1 MIRKISPEIERV
13 YSQLKWVHLRTFR
26 IIESVKAHFGRDQVN
41 KIMEKSGIGPSPLA
55 QEPDFFTLLDEK
67 DAPVFLAELAAAV
80 ENYEAS
86 VVTVLRR
93 HVSIY
98 REHVDEQILFGARTA
113 GQEAGRLFLSHSKPA
128 IRQRSHLDIPEA
140 VQAVFELTYSGLP
153 GDKNYFLS
161 LRPLGGCSV
170 HFSRSPHLAPWAKAS
185 AEPKFLYGIKS
196 EWICGILDILSPET
210 IYSTTASLE
219 HGQQYGLAHFHLRGE
234 HAGP

>member
-26 IIESVKAHFGRDQVN
+26 IVESVKAHFGREQVN
-41 KIMEKSGIGPSPLA
+41 KIIEKSGIGPSPLKF
-55 QEPDFFTLLDEK
+55 EPDFFSLIDEQ
-67 DAPVFLAELAAAV
+67 DADKFLADLAKSV
-80 ENYEAS
+80 EKYEAGI
-86 VVTVLRR
+86 VTALRQ

-98 REHVDEQILFGARTA
+98 REHVDEQILFGSRTA

-128 IRQRSHLDIPEA
+128 IRFRSHLDIPEA

-170 HFSRSPHLAPWAKAS
+170 HFSRSPHAAPWAEAK
-185 AEPKFLYGIKS
+185 AEPRFLYGIKS
-196 EWICGILDILSPET
+196 EWIGGILDILSPET
-210 IYSTTASLE
+210 IYSTTSSLE
-219 HGQQYGLAHFHLRGE
+219 FGNSYGLAHFHLRGQ